1 LSWCNQTVQSTVNG
15 HQDPD
20 TRTSSRELAAD
31 VMQGVQRLV
40 NLEIALAKQELKEIA
55 IHNLIALAC
64 MAAAALLAI
73 TVVLVAVPVLI
84 VEVVPWHWQAA
95 AVWAL
100 AYGLIAGGLALYG
113 KSRLSLRL
121 PSRTIESLKE
131 NKEWALHQLRST
143 KR

>member
-1 LSWCNQTVQSTVNG
+1 MQTTVNG
-15 HQDPD
+15 HQDSV

-40 NLEIALAKQELKEIA
+40 SLEIALAKQELREIA
-55 IHNLIALAC
+55 IVNVIAVAC
-64 MAAAALLAI
+64 MAAAGLLAI
-73 TVVLVAVPVLI
+73 LALFVAVPVL
-84 VEVVPWHWQAA
+84 VVALVPWHWQAA
-95 AVWAL
+95 LVWAV
-100 AYGLIAGGLALYG
+100 AYVLIAGGLALYG
-113 KSRLSLRL
+113 RSRLSLRM